1 MKEKI
6 ENNREKLMKIRF
18 FEINAVDKYL
28 VRLNRGKKGVSERY
42 ITIDSTDR
50 KETL

>member
-1 MKEKI
+1 
-6 ENNREKLMKIRF
+6 MKIRF

-28 VRLNRGKKGVSERY
+28 VRLNRGKRGVSERY

>member
-1 MKEKI
+1 
-6 ENNREKLMKIRF
+6 MKIRF
-18 FEINAVDKYL
+18 FDINAVDKYL